1 MRKDLGNKNST
12 KKSPKGQN
20 SEKKQSVRKQDY
32 SRKQASA
39 GHNNDAKKIG
49 YIREVAGS
57 HVMYK
62 YHIDE
67 RITKQYK
74 TFWKNKFNQQTK

>member
-1 MRKDLGNKNST
+1 MREEMRKDLGNKNST

-39 GHNNDAKKIG
+39 GQNNDAKK
-49 YIREVAGS
+49 
-57 HVMYK
+57 H
-62 YHIDE
+62 
-67 RITKQYK
+67 Q
-74 TFWKNKFNQQTK
+74 